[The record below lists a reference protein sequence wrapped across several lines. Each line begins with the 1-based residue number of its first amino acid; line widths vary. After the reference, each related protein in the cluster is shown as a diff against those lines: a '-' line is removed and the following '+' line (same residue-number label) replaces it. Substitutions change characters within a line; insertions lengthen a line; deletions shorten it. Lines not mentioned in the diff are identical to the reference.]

1 MAKLSRDDYYDI
13 ADNFAKASAA
23 VLDFR
28 VRNKDSLS
36 ARDRDQLERFE
47 DELDHQVVMF
57 RNYGITI
64 SGNDAEKAQTDLNQA
79 VRDAK
84 AVIDKINVIKETI
97 ELAAS
102 LLTLASAIASVDVGG
117 IFTAIKG
124 VQEAIKTA
132 QNAED
137 SPQAAAT

>member
-1 MAKLSRDDYYDI
+1 MARLSREDYYDI

-28 VRNKDSLS
+28 VRNKDNLS
-36 ARDRDQLERFE
+36 AKDRDQLERFE

-64 SGNDAEKAQTDLNQA
+64 SGNDADKAQIDLNQA
-79 VRDAK
+79 VNEAK

-102 LLTLASAIASVDVGG
+102 LLTLASAIVSVDVDG
-117 IFTAIKG
+117 IFSAIKG
-124 VQEAIKTA
+124 VKDAIKSA
-132 QNAED
+132 QNAEN
-137 SPQAAAT
+137 SAVAAST